1 MTMKHLLMVGAIL
14 ALGLSACA
22 ASNAQLRSASS
33 GHVGCA
39 PDEIAIENY
48 NLGVSTSSW
57 TALCKGKSFYCSGS
71 DTLKGVS
78 CASR

>member
-1 MTMKHLLMVGAIL
+1 MTMKPLLVLAAIL
-14 ALGLSACA
+14 LSGLSGCA
-22 ASNAQLRSASS
+22 ASNAQLKSVSS

-57 TALCKGKSFYCSGS
+57 TALCKGKAFFCSGS
-71 DTLKGVS
+71 DMLKGVS
-78 CASR
+78 CGAR

>member
-1 MTMKHLLMVGAIL
+1 MKRLGMAAIL
-14 ALGLSACA
+14 ALGLTACA
-22 ASNAQLRSASS
+22 ASNAQLRSVSS

-39 PDEIAIENY
+39 PDDITIENY

-57 TALCKGKSFYCSGS
+57 TAQCKGKAYYCSGS
-71 DTLKGVS
+71 DMLKGVS